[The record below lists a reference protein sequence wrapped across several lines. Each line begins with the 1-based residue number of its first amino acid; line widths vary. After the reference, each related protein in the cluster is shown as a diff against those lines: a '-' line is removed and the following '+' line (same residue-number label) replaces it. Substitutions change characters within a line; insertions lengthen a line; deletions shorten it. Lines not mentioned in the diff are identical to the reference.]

1 MKAKGKGADAKLSSA
16 NVNFCNLV
24 ANGDKPIVKCLVE
37 AYPKYAK
44 KGAAAVK
51 MQAHRLVTR
60 PEIVAE
66 IARIKEKTEAKIE
79 DKYAGLK
86 DEMIDR
92 LVKGI
97 RAGTDGEP
105 MTVVE
110 FTKCI
115 DILAKMGGWYAP
127 TDVNLRNGGYT
138 ADYKGPP
145 TLMTMTDE
153 ELSAKLTELRE
164 GR

>member
-16 NVNFCNLV
+16 NVEFCNAV
-24 ANGDKPIVKCLVE
+24 AKGDKTIKECLVE
-37 AYPKYAK
+37 AYPKYRGK
-44 KGAAAVK
+44 SKSVVET
-51 MQAHRLVTR
+51 QAHRLVTR

-145 TLMTMTDE
+145 TLMEMTDE